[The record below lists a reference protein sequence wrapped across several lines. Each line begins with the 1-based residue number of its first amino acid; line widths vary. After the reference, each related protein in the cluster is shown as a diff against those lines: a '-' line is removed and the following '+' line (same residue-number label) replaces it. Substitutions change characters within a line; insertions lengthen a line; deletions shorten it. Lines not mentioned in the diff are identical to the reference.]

1 MNYDWTEFW
10 RNNKA
15 SQLFHS
21 AITHWSRA
29 SMMHVCMVHCIRANA
44 FLNVCLD
51 TRLPLTGQGKHE
63 KKIRSNNSVKMQ
75 VICAVSFSSR
85 CFCVCALLF
94 CFDLFV
100 SFCFLKAMDE
110 WNVLATIVYI
120 GCEINIIIISN
131 KHISSVPKPQ
141 HECIETKTTPNRM
154 QWQQNRKQKHQ
165 RKWARKNIRRDESK
179 KRDRSKQYR
188 VTLKWWNAKIE
199 HGLHLFLSRTLVAA
213 LAMHFLPRTPR
224 TQQNRLDGWVF
235 VLCMCLPFCCTC
247 NWLCTNLEKIFLWI
261 LFYLAF

>member
-1 MNYDWTEFW
+1 
-10 RNNKA
+10 
-15 SQLFHS
+15 
-21 AITHWSRA
+21 
-29 SMMHVCMVHCIRANA
+29 
-44 FLNVCLD
+44 
-51 TRLPLTGQGKHE
+51 
-63 KKIRSNNSVKMQ
+63 MQ

-100 SFCFLKAMDE
+100 GFCFLKAMDE

-165 RKWARKNIRRDESK
+165 RKWARKNFRRDESK

-188 VTLKWWNAKIE
+188 VTLKWWNAKIV
-199 HGLHLFLSRTLVAA
+199 HGLHLFLSHTGCSFGHAFFASHTTNTAEPDRWLGLCFVCACHFAA
-213 LAMHFLPRTPR
+213 HAIGCVQISKRS
-224 TQQNRLDGWVF
+224 
-235 VLCMCLPFCCTC
+235 FCGFFS
-247 NWLCTNLEKIFLWI
+247 I
-261 LFYLAF
+261 